1 MIRSGGMAG
10 AVALVAITA
19 LLTWYWTNGL
29 HTSAPY
35 PTTFWWCDGP
45 SVAGRAEFVAQCL
58 SVVQSQELTRVEM
71 IPWCQEMAKGIYCRP
86 EPGFRYSEIVGGLIE
101 QTQVMPCAGA
111 SSDAELAVCWRV
123 R

>member
-1 MIRSGGMAG
+1 MIRSGRMAG
-10 AVALVAITA
+10 TVALMAITA
-19 LLTWYWTNGL
+19 LATWYAVNGL

-35 PTTFWWCDGP
+35 PTTYWWCDGP

-71 IPWCQEMAKGIYCRP
+71 IPWCQEMALGIYCRP
-86 EPGFRYSEIVGGLIE
+86 EPGFRYAKILGGVVE
-101 QTQVMPCAGA
+101 QTKVMPCSAA
-111 SSDAELAVCWRV
+111 SSDAELAVCGGV